1 MPVIPA
7 TRSQLRT
14 PIAVAGLGKI
24 YPGPRGAVTA
34 LRDVSF
40 AIPEGEFC
48 ALIGPSGCGKT
59 TLLHILVG
67 LLEPSAGTVAM
78 PRSKPGRLATALVF
92 QGISAF
98 PWMTVVQNVE
108 YGLRVLRVPP
118 RDRRSRAEAQV
129 RRVGLWA
136 FRDAF
141 PHQLSEGMRQR
152 VNIARAFATDPD
164 ILLMDEPFAHLDE
177 QTRLRLQDELLELWQ
192 NSGKT
197 VLFVTHSLDEAARLA
212 DRVLVMTTAPGRIKT
227 EVAVPL
233 SRPRGYREVRRDSN
247 YGMLTARLWGEL
259 ERAPDEAGAPR

>member
-1 MPVIPA
+1 MIPA
-7 TRSQLRT
+7 VRSQLRT

-118 RDRRSRAEAQV
+118 RDRRSRAEAQIQG
-129 RRVGLWA
+129 RSPIRWFDQTL
-136 FRDAF
+136 
-141 PHQLSEGMRQR
+141 PMPPIQLTQR
-152 VNIARAFATDPD
+152 N
-164 ILLMDEPFAHLDE
+164 
-177 QTRLRLQDELLELWQ
+177 
-192 NSGKT
+192 
-197 VLFVTHSLDEAARLA
+197 
-212 DRVLVMTTAPGRIKT
+212 
-227 EVAVPL
+227 
-233 SRPRGYREVRRDSN
+233 
-247 YGMLTARLWGEL
+247 
-259 ERAPDEAGAPR
+259 